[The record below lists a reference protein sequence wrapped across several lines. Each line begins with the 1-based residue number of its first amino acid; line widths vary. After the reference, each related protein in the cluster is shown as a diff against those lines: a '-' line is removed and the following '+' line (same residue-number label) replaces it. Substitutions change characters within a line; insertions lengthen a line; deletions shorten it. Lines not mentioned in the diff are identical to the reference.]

1 MLDANMS
8 ADITA
13 KHGDTVLINNQSLFT
28 LKILGGPGTGQT
40 RLVTGWDHVRAQWLL
55 LLLLPS
61 WYFDLFLSFLFP

>member
-1 MLDANMS
+1 MTGAQNTLS
-8 ADITA
+8 ELLHCTA
-13 KHGDTVLINNQSLFT
+13 LYALLTRSVVAR
-28 LKILGGPGTGQT
+28 LGGPGTGQT